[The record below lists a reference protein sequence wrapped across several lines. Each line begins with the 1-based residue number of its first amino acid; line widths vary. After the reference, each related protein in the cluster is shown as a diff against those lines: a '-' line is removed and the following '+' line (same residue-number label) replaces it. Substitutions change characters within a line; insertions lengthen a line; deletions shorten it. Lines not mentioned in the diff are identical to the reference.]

1 MRATSVLRVILAIQN
16 LLVRGFCF
24 VELGLVV
31 DVAPRTT
38 IPRCGDC
45 GAKARRVYD
54 RRERYWRHLDVAGM
68 TVRLRYSI
76 RRVRCPRCLGVKTE
90 HVAWAAP
97 SSNFTY
103 AFEERTG
110 YLAQQSSKSA
120 VAKLMRV
127 AWRTVGDIISR
138 VVVRHFEAVEDQ
150 LEGLRHIGI
159 DELSYRR
166 HHQYITVVVDHERG
180 EVVWS
185 RPGKNADTLREFFDE
200 IGAERCSEIESVTI
214 DMSQAY
220 IKAVQ
225 ERVPQA
231 RLVFDRFH
239 VQRLVQDALDETR
252 RDEVRAAETKE
263 EKKSMKGTRWALQ
276 KSPWNLRGSDIRT
289 LEQLE
294 LDNWMLYRAY
304 LLKESFAEILNRR
317 QVNVAHWKLQRWI
330 ADAKNST
337 LQHFERVARTI
348 EKYADGILEY
358 VRTRFTNART
368 EGLNGKIRTIT
379 RRSYGFH
386 SASALIAMIFLCCGG
401 VELTPAFSVPQG
413 FH

>member
-1 MRATSVLRVILAIQN
+1 MRATSVLRVIVAIQN

-90 HVAWAAP
+90 HVPWAAP

-138 VVVRHFEAVEDQ
+138 VVGRHFEAVEDQ
-150 LEGLRHIGI
+150 LAGLRHIGI
-159 DELSYRR
+159 DE
-166 HHQYITVVVDHERG
+166 G
-180 EVVWS
+180 
-185 RPGKNADTLREFFDE
+185 
-200 IGAERCSEIESVTI
+200 
-214 DMSQAY
+214 
-220 IKAVQ
+220 
-225 ERVPQA
+225 
-231 RLVFDRFH
+231 
-239 VQRLVQDALDETR
+239 
-252 RDEVRAAETKE
+252 
-263 EKKSMKGTRWALQ
+263 
-276 KSPWNLRGSDIRT
+276 
-289 LEQLE
+289 
-294 LDNWMLYRAY
+294 
-304 LLKESFAEILNRR
+304 
-317 QVNVAHWKLQRWI
+317 
-330 ADAKNST
+330 
-337 LQHFERVARTI
+337 
-348 EKYADGILEY
+348 
-358 VRTRFTNART
+358 
-368 EGLNGKIRTIT
+368 
-379 RRSYGFH
+379 
-386 SASALIAMIFLCCGG
+386 
-401 VELTPAFSVPQG
+401 
-413 FH
+413 